1 MSFAKKL
8 GKSYEMVRDQAK
20 TKKITIELGEVKF
33 NLTVR
38 IPLKREMESL
48 MEKISN
54 PSPEKVNEI
63 YTKLTQSLKKSLDD
77 GKTWSAPV
85 IISGTA
91 GYSDHPLLINQGDAV
106 YLSWLTRDDGY
117 QLIPLN

>member
-20 TKKITIELGEVKF
+20 TKKIAIELGEVKF
-33 NLTVR
+33 NITVR

-63 YTKLTQSLKKSLDD
+63 YTKLTQI
-77 GKTWSAPV
+77 GRAHV
-85 IISGTA
+85 
-91 GYSDHPLLINQGDAV
+91 
-106 YLSWLTRDDGY
+106 
-117 QLIPLN
+117 